1 MRVRGRKRDKL
12 KQLERERDREK
23 VRKSRID
30 LQKRDKL
37 RNKQKTWRGVVDN
50 LMKTKLLPTSI
61 EQFRK
66 IIKLDRYLYN
76 GILMYI

>member
-1 MRVRGRKRDKL
+1 MRVRGRKRERL
-12 KQLERERDREK
+12 KQLERDREK
-23 VRKSRID
+23 LRKSKVD

-61 EQFRK
+61 EKFRK
-66 IIKLDRYLYN
+66 IIK
-76 GILMYI
+76 